1 MSTVAAEQAL
11 AQAPKLRGD
20 ALLQLPEDQW
30 FDRKSNRVSPRS
42 LAEALV
48 GFANAEGGMVV
59 VGLSNDRV
67 EGINAVGPTK
77 LSAWQQTAFDFTQ
90 PAVRCKNRLVDCQDT
105 SGRPDRLL
113 VFEVEPSEAVHS
125 DNKDQVF
132 LRVGD
137 ETRKLTFVQRQNL
150 LYDKG
155 QASYEVTPVEDASLE
170 DLDQALLAD
179 YADAVAHP
187 EPLRL
192 LQARNLLTTDGNVT
206 TAAVLLFGMHP
217 QTWLPEG
224 FVRVLRYQGTER
236 GTGARQRLLQ
246 DVIIEGSIPHQLTEG
261 RLVIFDLLPARRAL
275 AEGRFVRLPLVPED
289 AWLEGLVNAVVH
301 RSYSIS
307 GDHIRVE
314 IFDDRIEIES
324 PGRFPGLV
332 DPSQPREIARFARNP
347 RITRVCADLQFGQ
360 ELGEGIRRMY
370 EEMHLAG
377 LADPTYTQ
385 TAGSVRLTLSCQPVD
400 RELEQRLRPGTRD
413 VLRAINEAGRLSTG
427 DLVRTTGKSRPAVL
441 RHLRTL
447 EAEGLVEWVG
457 RSTKDPR
464 AYWKVRIE

>member
-11 AQAPKLRGD
+11 AQAPEARGQTLLR
-20 ALLQLPEDQW
+20 LPEDQW
-30 FDRKSNRVSPRS
+30 FDRKSARISPRS
-42 LAEALV
+42 LAETLV

-59 VGLSNDRV
+59 VGLSDDRV
-67 EGINAVGPTK
+67 EGIDSAGPGK
-77 LSAWQQTAFDFTQ
+77 LAAWQQTTFDFTQ
-90 PAVRCKNRLVDCQDT
+90 PAVRCEPTPIECQN
-105 SGRPDRLL
+105 SGGHRDRLL
-113 VFEVEPSEAVHS
+113 VFKIEPSEEVHS

-137 ETRKLTFVQRQNL
+137 ENRRLTFDQRRNL

-155 QASYEVTPVEDASLE
+155 QASYEVTPLEGASFG
-170 DLDQALLAD
+170 DLDRTLLNN
-179 YADAVAHP
+179 YAEAVGHP

-192 LQARNLLTTDGNVT
+192 LHARNLLTSNGNVT
-206 TAAVLLFGMHP
+206 TAAVLLFGTHP
-217 QTWLPEG
+217 QGWLPEA

-236 GTGARQRLLQ
+236 GSGARQRLVQ
-246 DVIIEGSIPHQLTEG
+246 DVIVEGPIPRQLAKAREVVLD
-261 RLVIFDLLPARRAL
+261 LVPARRGL
-275 AEGRFVRLPLVPED
+275 VHGRFERLPLVPED
-289 AWLEGLVNAVVH
+289 AWLEGLVNAAVH

-332 DPSQPREIARFARNP
+332 DPSQPSDIARFARNP
-347 RITRVCADLQFGQ
+347 RITRVCADLRFGQ
-360 ELGEGIRRMY
+360 ELGEGIRRIF

-377 LADPTYTQ
+377 LSDPEYSQ
-385 TAGSVRLTLSCQPVD
+385 TAGSVRLLLSCQPAD
-400 RELEQRLRPGTRD
+400 RELEQRLLPGARD
-413 VLRAINEAGRLSTG
+413 VLRGINQAGQLSTG
-427 DLVRTTGKSRPAVL
+427 DLMRTTGQSRPAVI

-457 RSTKDPR
+457 RSAKDPR
-464 AYWKVRIE
+464 AYWKLRIE